1 MSVSSVVVQKPDE
14 YIAARDALLTELH
27 KVTIPKI
34 PRSHVAKDGTVIGQR
49 DRLIGTIGRTTNYG
63 WGRTR
68 AGYKDYVN
76 NKKHPEL
83 FAALVRFGNL
93 AVPSGWTYQSITLNH
108 GVQAK
113 KHIDIQNNGDSVIV
127 GIGNYIGG
135 ELNVYDISGI
145 EFVSHDIHDKP
156 LMFNGAIY
164 PHETK
169 PFEGERYT
177 MIFFKQKR
185 TGTVEGFEM
194 RGV

>member
-1 MSVSSVVVQKPDE
+1 MSVVEIRNTEQ
-14 YIAARDALLTELH
+14 YIEARNLLLTELR

-34 PRSHVAKDGTVIGQR
+34 PRSHVAKDGTIVGQR

-63 WGRTR
+63 FGRTR
-68 AGYKDYVN
+68 AGYKEFVN

-83 FAALVRFGNL
+83 FAALVRFANL
-93 AVPSGWTYQSITLNH
+93 VVPKDWTYQSITLNH

-127 GIGNYIGG
+127 GIGDYTGG
-135 ELNVYDISGI
+135 SLNVYDISGV
-145 EFVSHDIHDKP
+145 EFVAHDIHDKP

-164 PHETK
+164 PHETQ

-185 TGTVEGFEM
+185 AGTVEGFEL
-194 RGV
+194 RGL